1 MDTKLK
7 KWKMIVS
14 CTVFFVGVSL
24 LLTGGAA
31 LIRQLISA
39 GWSGDGIRGIMEEDY
54 QNTGDFRSYIQDC
67 LADFIAMATGGET
80 GTWFDG
86 RYYYGGYSGEA
97 FSETLMQGSVEEAA
111 DAVGTDSSDF
121 LQEQY
126 GRSGDGGEKTKE
138 QREEEAKA
146 YHEAIR
152 EDKNLYYRI
161 ICDGRELYSN
171 MEGIT
176 WDKSRGNL
184 PEGYNFLLTFDG
196 EKVCIT
202 KDGEEQDIYGDGYYR
217 GSPQWYVPGYRNFM
231 TDEDM
236 KKVQITMLAAGE
248 PVYYSSVK
256 YGKGGYVST
265 ESGLYQIAEWV
276 AYNRRILRR
285 SVACFLAGAALA
297 AAGFFFRRER
307 KEAAVKIGQFTG
319 KIWFEGKLL
328 VIIFLAVGLSG
339 AMRWPYFSELQEASY
354 VSDAGGS
361 WLGTTGMWAEMVFS
375 PSGFVYN
382 VSDVVVENP
391 AVLLIL
397 FWLTCL
403 LVNDICK
410 NRGHFFD
417 GPLRRTVRMART
429 AELKQPFAV
438 QTVRRF
444 VCMAIVSIV
453 FVLMALL
460 LALLAFEG
468 ITNAMET
475 ILAVF
480 FSLAGFLWIY
490 YRCISR
496 ARRQAEEIDL
506 LAGQIAA
513 VRSGDCLERECL
525 SKDSG
530 LRQLSEDLAE
540 IRQGMQTAVGEQIKS
555 ERMKVELVTNVSH
568 DIRTPLTSIISYVQF
583 LKQEEGLPEHVMDYI
598 RILDE
603 KSQRLNSMVQDVFA
617 VSKAASGQLPVDM
630 EELDFGK
637 LLRQT
642 LADMEEQIRQST
654 VTVKAQIPEHAVLI
668 FADGGRM
675 YRVFQNL
682 IQNALKYSLE
692 GSRVFVTLKEEGGS
706 ALAGVKNT
714 SRQELYAVGEFTD
727 RFVRGDESRTDGGS
741 GLGLSIAKSFTEACG
756 GAFAIETNADLFM
769 VTVGFRIREQ
779 R

>member
-7 KWKMIVS
+7 KWKLIVS
-14 CTVFFVGVSL
+14 CTVFFFGVSL

-31 LIRQLISA
+31 LISQLIPA
-39 GWSGDGIRGIMEEDY
+39 GWFGDGIRGIVEEDY
-54 QNTGDFRSYIQDC
+54 QNTGDFRNYIESR
-67 LADFIAMATGGET
+67 LADFIAMATGGER

-86 RYYYGGYSGEA
+86 HYYFGGYSEDA
-97 FSETLMQGSVEEAA
+97 FSETLMQGIAEEAA

-138 QREEEAKA
+138 QREAEAKA
-146 YHEAIR
+146 YHETIR
-152 EDKNLYYRI
+152 GDKNLYYRI

-176 WDKSRGNL
+176 WDKSSGNL

-248 PVYYSSVK
+248 PVYYSSVR

-265 ESGLYQIAEWV
+265 ESRLYRIAEWV
-276 AYNRRILRR
+276 TYRRGILGQ
-285 SVACFLAGAALA
+285 SVACLLAGAVFA

-328 VIIFLAVGLSG
+328 VIIFLAAGLSG
-339 AMRWPYFSELQEASY
+339 AMRSSYFSELQEAYAS
-354 VSDAGGS
+354 AGDGS
-361 WLGTTGMWAEMVFS
+361 WLGAAEMWAEAVFS
-375 PSGFVYN
+375 PSGFLYN
-382 VSDVVVENP
+382 FSDVVAENP
-391 AVLLIL
+391 AGLIIF

-417 GPLRRTVRMART
+417 GPLRRAVRMART

-453 FVLMALL
+453 FVLAALL
-460 LALLAFEG
+460 LAFLAFEG
-468 ITNAMET
+468 ITNTMET
-475 ILAVF
+475 ILAFF
-480 FSLAGFLWIY
+480 FSLTVFLGIY
-490 YRCISR
+490 YRCISG

-513 VRSGDCLERECL
+513 VRSGDCLEKECL
-525 SKDSG
+525 PEDSS

-555 ERMKVELVTNVSH
+555 ERMKVELVANVSH

-617 VSKAASGQLPVDM
+617 VSKAASGQLPVEM

-756 GAFAIETNADLFM
+756 GTFAIETNADLFM